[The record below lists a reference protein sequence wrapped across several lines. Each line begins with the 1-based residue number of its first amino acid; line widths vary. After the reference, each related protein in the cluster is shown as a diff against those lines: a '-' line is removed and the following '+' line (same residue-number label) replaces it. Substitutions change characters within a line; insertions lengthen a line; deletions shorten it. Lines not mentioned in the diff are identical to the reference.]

1 MKLSVVILAA
11 GQGTRMRSALPKV
24 LHPLGGRPLL
34 THVIEVAHQLKPES
48 IHVVY
53 GHAGDQAREALAG
66 APVEWVEQAEQ
77 LGTGHAVDQVM
88 PRIGD
93 DCVVLVL
100 YGDVPLITPATLAP
114 LVEQARQNKL
124 SVLTAKLDNPFGYGR
139 IVRGANGRLV
149 DIVEQNDASDEQL
162 RIREINT
169 GFLAVPAALLRGWL
183 SRLDNRNA
191 QGEYYLT
198 DIIAMAVDDGV
209 EVESTRAESVDE
221 ILGVN
226 DRVQLAH
233 LERVYQR
240 QQAEQLMRSGV
251 TLADPARFDL
261 RGALTAGND
270 SFIDINV
277 LFEGT
282 VTLGARVR
290 IGPNCVI
297 RNTSLADDVEVL
309 ANSVIDESRVGRACR
324 IGPFARLRPDN
335 ELGEQVHVG
344 NFVEMKKSRIADGS
358 KINHLSYIGDTHM
371 GSGVNIGAGTITCNY
386 DGANKHLTE
395 IGDDVFVGSDTQL
408 VAPVKVGDGATIGA
422 GTTFPRVVPAGQL
435 TLSRTPQ
442 KTIAGWKRPVKK
454 QPPR

>member
-1 MKLSVVILAA
+1 
-11 GQGTRMRSALPKV
+11 MRSAVPKV
-24 LHPLGGRPLL
+24 LHLLGGKPLL
-34 THVIEVAHQLKPES
+34 AHVIGAAVQLRPDS

-53 GHAGDQAREALAG
+53 GHGGDQVCEALAE

-100 YGDVPLITPATLAP
+100 YGDVPLITPVTLA
-114 LVEQARQNKL
+114 LMVEQAQQHKL
-124 SVLTAKLDNPFGYGR
+124 AVLTAKLDNPFGYGR
-139 IVRGANGRLV
+139 IVRGANGKLV
-149 DIVEQNDASDEQL
+149 DIVEQKDASDEQL
-162 RIREINT
+162 RISEVNT
-169 GFLAVPAALLRGWL
+169 GFLAAPSALLRDWL
-183 SRLDNRNA
+183 TRLDNRNA

-198 DIIAMAVDDGV
+198 DIVAMAVDDGV
-209 EVESTRAESVDE
+209 EVESTRAENVDE

-240 QQAEQLMRSGV
+240 RQAEALMRAGV

-261 RGALTAGND
+261 RGELTAGND

-282 VTLGARVR
+282 VRLGVRVR

-297 RNTSLADDVEVL
+297 KDAALGDDVEVL
-309 ANSVIDESRVGRACR
+309 ANSVIDDARIGRGSR
-324 IGPFARLRPDN
+324 IGPFARIRPAT

-344 NFVEMKKSRIADGS
+344 NFVEVKKSRVADRS

-371 GSGVNIGAGTITCNY
+371 GSGVNVGAGTITCNY

-422 GTTFPRVVPAGQL
+422 GTTITRDVPPGQL
-435 TLSRTPQ
+435 ALSRSPQ
-442 KTIAGWKRPVKK
+442 KMIEGWTRPVKK
-454 QPPR
+454 KPPE

>member
-1 MKLSVVILAA
+1 MKLSVIILAA

-24 LHPLGGRPLL
+24 LHGLGGKPLL
-34 THVIEVAHQLKPES
+34 AHVIDTAERLQPDS

-53 GHAGDQAREALAG
+53 GHGGEQVRETLADTR
-66 APVEWVEQAEQ
+66 VNWVEQREQ

-88 PRIGD
+88 PLLGD
-93 DCVVLVL
+93 GSLALVL
-100 YGDVPLITPATLAP
+100 YGDVPLIAATTLLP
-114 LVEQARQNKL
+114 MVEQARRQAL

-139 IVRGANGRLV
+139 IVRSSDGSLV
-149 DIVEQNDASDEQL
+149 DIVEQKDASDEQL
-162 RIREINT
+162 RIREVNT
-169 GFLAVPAALLRGWL
+169 GFLAAPVALLRNWL
-183 SRLDNRNA
+183 ARLDNRNA

-209 EVESTRAESVDE
+209 PVESVRAPVTDE

-240 QQAEQLMRSGV
+240 RQAEDLMRSGV
-251 TLADPARFDL
+251 TLADPARFDV
-261 RGALTAGND
+261 RGELLAGND
-270 SFIDINV
+270 SFIDVNTV
-277 LFEGT
+277 FEGR
-282 VTLGARVR
+282 VVLGTGVR

-297 RNTSLADDVEVL
+297 RDAVLGDAVEVQ
-309 ANSVIDESRVGRACR
+309 ANSVIDSARIGRACR
-324 IGPFARLRPDN
+324 IGPFARIRPET
-335 ELGEQVHVG
+335 ELGEQVHIG
-344 NFVEMKKSRIADGS
+344 NFVEVKKSRIADRS
-358 KINHLSYIGDTHM
+358 KVNHLSYIGDTHM

-422 GTTFPRVVPAGQL
+422 GTTVTRDVPPGKL
-435 TLSRTPQ
+435 TLGRAAQ
-442 KTIAGWKRPVKK
+442 KTVDGWTRPVKK
-454 QPPR
+454 LT